1 MDTYPFWV
9 IYNRIMII
17 VNCFLTYKYEDEDE
31 DEDEMRHP
39 DPRSKEIP
47 ILFFV
52 FSNLFFHVNA
62 YLSECFKV

>member
-1 MDTYPFWV
+1 M
-9 IYNRIMII
+9 
-17 VNCFLTYKYEDEDE
+17 NCFLTYKYEDEDEDE

-39 DPRSKEIP
+39 DPRSKETP